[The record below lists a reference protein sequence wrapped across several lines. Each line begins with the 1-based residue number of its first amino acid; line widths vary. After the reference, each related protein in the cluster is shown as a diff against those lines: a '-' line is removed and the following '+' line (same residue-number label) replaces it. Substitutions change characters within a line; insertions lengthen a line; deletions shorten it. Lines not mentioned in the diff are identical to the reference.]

1 MLTALS
7 IRDVVLVDSLDLEV
21 DAGLTVLTGETG
33 AGKSIIL
40 DALGLAL
47 GGRGEAGLVRS
58 GAKQA
63 SATAVFTAP
72 DAPDLIALIAE
83 RGFEVAAGEDLILRR
98 VLGADGR
105 SRAYVND
112 QPAGVTALREIGA
125 RLVEVH
131 GQHETVGL
139 LDWKNHRGLLDA
151 YGGLSPQLSA
161 VARAADA
168 LKAVETRLAE
178 LRAAAADA
186 AARAEEIT
194 LNLADLDA
202 LDPREDEETELAGER
217 AILGAAE
224 KAMGDLADART
235 QLGGDKL
242 SQKLSA
248 ALRAVEHARQ
258 RATQAGAEADHPV
271 IARLAAAAEAIDRTI
286 VEAVEAIAEVD
297 AAAAAFDFE
306 PGRLDKAE
314 ERLFALRAAAR
325 KLNTTVQALPGLRI
339 RLREQLRLIEDGEE
353 ALTKA
358 ERETAA
364 AREAYDLAATFLT
377 SAREAAGERLAKAVM
392 DELGPLKLD
401 RARFRVAFEPVSDG
415 RRGPLGV
422 ETVRFQIATNAG
434 DGFGPLDAIASG
446 GELARFALAMKAAL
460 AGREDQ
466 RQPVMIFDEVDQ
478 GVGGAV
484 AEAVGQRLKRLSAG
498 AQVLV
503 VTHSPQVA
511 ARGHA
516 HWKVMKADA
525 DGATTTT
532 VVALDDV
539 RRREEIARMLSGA
552 EITDAARAAATAL
565 IG

>member
-1 MLTALS
+1 MLTSLS
-7 IRDVVLVDSLDLEV
+7 IRDVVLVDVLDLEV
-21 DAGLTVLTGETG
+21 DEGLTVLTGETG

-63 SATAVFTAP
+63 VATAVFTAP
-72 DAPDLIALIAE
+72 DDADLIALIKE
-83 RGFEVAAGEDLILRR
+83 KGFDVTPGEDLILRR
-98 VLGADGR
+98 VLSADGR
-105 SRAYVND
+105 SRAWVND
-112 QPAGVTALREIGA
+112 QPAGVAALREIGA

-139 LDWKNHRGLLDA
+139 LDWKTHRGLLDA
-151 YGGLSPQLSA
+151 YGGLAPQLGG
-161 VARAADA
+161 VAAASER
-168 LKAVETRLAE
+168 LKAAE
-178 LRAAAADA
+178 AKLEGLRAAAADA

-194 LNLADLDA
+194 LILADLDD

-217 AILGAAE
+217 AVLGAAE
-224 KAMGDLADART
+224 KAVADLADARIN
-235 QLGGDKL
+235 LGGDKL

-258 RATQAGAEADHPV
+258 RATQAGVEADHPV
-271 IARLAAAAEAIDRTI
+271 LVRLTSAAEAIDRTM
-286 VEAVEAIAEVD
+286 VEAAEAIAEVD
-297 AAAAAFDFE
+297 AAANAFDFE

-325 KLNTTVQALPGLRI
+325 KLNTTVHALPALRI
-339 RLREQLRLIEDGEE
+339 SLREQLRLIEDGAE
-353 ALTKA
+353 AITNA
-358 ERETAA
+358 ARDAAVARET
-364 AREAYDLAATFLT
+364 YDVTASLL
-377 SAREAAGERLAKAVM
+377 SSGREAAADRLSRAVM
-392 DELGPLKLD
+392 EELGPLKLD
-401 RARFRVAFEPVSDG
+401 RARFRVALEPVAEG

-422 ETVRFQIATNAG
+422 ETARFEIATNAG
-434 DGFGPLDAIASG
+434 TPFGPLDAIASG

-484 AEAVGQRLKRLSAG
+484 AEAVGQRLKRLSNG

-516 HWKVMKADA
+516 HWKVRKADA
-525 DGATTTT
+525 AGVTTRTW
-532 VVALDDV
+532 APFDS
-539 RRREEIARMLSGA
+539 RLS
-552 EITDAARAAATAL
+552 R
-565 IG
+565 

>member
-1 MLTALS
+1 MLTSLS
-7 IRDVVLVDSLDLEV
+7 IRDVVLVDVLDLDV
-21 DAGLTVLTGETG
+21 DEGLTVLTGETG

-63 SATAVFTAP
+63 VATAVFTAP
-72 DAPDLIALIAE
+72 DDADLIELIQDK
-83 RGFEVAAGEDLILRR
+83 GFDVTPGEELILRR
-98 VLGADGR
+98 VLSADGR

-112 QPAGVTALREIGA
+112 QPAGVAALREIGA

-139 LDWKNHRGLLDA
+139 LDWKTHRGLLDA
-151 YGGLSPQLSA
+151 YGGLAPQLGG
-161 VARAADA
+161 VAAASER
-168 LKAVETRLAE
+168 LKAAE
-178 LRAAAADA
+178 AKLEGLRAAAADA

-194 LNLADLDA
+194 LNLADLDD

-217 AILGAAE
+217 AVLGAAE
-224 KAMGDLADART
+224 KAVADLADART
-235 QLGGDKL
+235 NLGGDKL

-258 RATQAGAEADHPV
+258 RATQAGVEADHPV
-271 IARLAAAAEAIDRTI
+271 LVRLTLAAEAIDRTM
-286 VEAVEAIAEVD
+286 VEAAEAIAEVD
-297 AAAAAFDFE
+297 AAANAFDFE

-325 KLNTTVQALPGLRI
+325 KLNTTVHALPALRI
-339 RLREQLRLIEDGEE
+339 ALREQLRLIEDGAE
-353 ALTKA
+353 AM
-358 ERETAA
+358 TAA
-364 AREAYDLAATFLT
+364 ARAAAVARDNYDVAASLL
-377 SAREAAGERLAKAVM
+377 SSGREAAADRLAKAVM
-392 DELGPLKLD
+392 EELGPLKLD
-401 RARFRVAFEPVSDG
+401 RARFRVALEPVAEG

-422 ETVRFQIATNAG
+422 ETARFEIATNAG
-434 DGFGPLDAIASG
+434 TPFGPLDAIASG

-484 AEAVGQRLKRLSAG
+484 AEAVGQRLKRLSSG

-516 HWKVMKADA
+516 HWKVRKADA
-525 DGATTTT
+525 AGVTTTT
-532 VVALDDV
+532 VDALDDTA
-539 RRREEIARMLSGA
+539 RREEIARMLSGA
-552 EITDAARAAATAL
+552 TVTEEARAAARAL